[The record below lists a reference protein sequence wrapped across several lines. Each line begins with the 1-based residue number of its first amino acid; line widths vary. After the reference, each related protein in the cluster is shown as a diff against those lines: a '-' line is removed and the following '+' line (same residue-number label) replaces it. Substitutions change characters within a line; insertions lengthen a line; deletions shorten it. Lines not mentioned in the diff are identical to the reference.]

1 MKRGILVLSIITLLH
16 INSYAC
22 FDTYL
27 FLRKASMVYPY
38 KSLVLEANGE
48 YSFTKFNDP
57 SQDQLFTMGSI
68 YYGLLKDFSI
78 QLTIG
83 SSEKPRGE
91 FALDAYSIRGVYNL
105 FTSKENDYNFNL
117 IFEHRGMTNR
127 KANEIEISTPLI
139 HFNDDFTYIIHPT
152 MSYGLNSQD
161 LTIGG
166 HLGFFYNFNPNSL
179 IGIGAEYASVQSS
192 SYGGQRLTQ
201 SEFSTSLFFGTY
213 IGNRIYL
220 QNEFAK
226 GLANS
231 RDFGLAITTKFIIN

>member
-1 MKRGILVLSIITLLH
+1 MKRLILTLIALFSINLNLF
-16 INSYAC
+16 AC

-27 FLRKASMVYPY
+27 FLKKFSMAYPY
-38 KSLVLEANGE
+38 KSLVLETNGE

-57 SQDQLFTMGSI
+57 NQDQFFATGSL
-68 YYGLLKDFSI
+68 YYGLFRNFSI
-78 QLTIG
+78 QLTFG

-91 FALDAYSIRGVYNL
+91 FALDAYSIRGVYNIY
-105 FTSKENDYNFNL
+105 TSRENNYNFNL
-117 IFEHRGMTNR
+117 IFEHRGMTTQ
-127 KANEIEISTPLI
+127 KANEVEISTPFIL
-139 HFNDDFTYIIHPT
+139 HNDDFTYVVHPS
-152 MSYGLNSQD
+152 MSYGLNSED

-166 HLGFFYNFNPNSL
+166 HLGLFYTFNPNSL
-179 IGIGAEYASVQSS
+179 VGIGAEYASVQSS

-213 IGNRIYL
+213 LGNRIYL

-231 RDFGLAITTKFIIN
+231 RDFGIAITTKFILN